1 MQLNDLRSAP
11 GARKSA
17 LRVGRGIG
25 SGLGKTCGRGH
36 KGQTSRTGG
45 SIAPGFEGG
54 QNPLYR
60 RLPKF
65 GFVSQ
70 KKLSHAE
77 IRTAE
82 LNKVAGDVVSL
93 QTLREAGLVN
103 AQIDSVK
110 VMLSGEIGRALVL
123 QGIGVSKGA
132 RAAIEAAGGRVEAV
146 EEALKLKKLSA
157 KAQERPSGRLARVAA
172 KAGKKD

>member
-11 GARKSA
+11 GARKDA

-36 KGQTSRTGG
+36 KGQTSRT
-45 SIAPGFEGG
+45 
-54 QNPLYR
+54 

-70 KKLSHAE
+70 KAFSRAE

-82 LNKVAGDVVSL
+82 LNQVAGDVVSVE
-93 QTLREAGLVN
+93 TLREAGLIN

-110 VMLSGEIGRALVL
+110 VMLSGEVTRALVL
-123 QGIGVSKGA
+123 QGVGATKGA
-132 RAAIEAAGGRVEAV
+132 RAAIEAAGGRVEACEV
-146 EEALKLKKLSA
+146 EIKLKKLPA
-157 KAQERPSGRLARVAA
+157 KQQERPSGRLARVAA
-172 KAGKKD
+172 KAQAKD